1 MTELT
6 PAEQGYLLLPENP
19 SEVPVFLAR
28 TDFTDEQAKRLQ
40 TLVNWVQKTTEH
52 NVRPMQQGST
62 VEVLVAGEWL
72 TGHVT
77 FAHKG
82 GLLEVETMRGTQS
95 VYMKTARVRWPE
107 ITN

>member
-40 TLVNWVQKTTEH
+40 TLVNWV
-52 NVRPMQQGST
+52 QQGST